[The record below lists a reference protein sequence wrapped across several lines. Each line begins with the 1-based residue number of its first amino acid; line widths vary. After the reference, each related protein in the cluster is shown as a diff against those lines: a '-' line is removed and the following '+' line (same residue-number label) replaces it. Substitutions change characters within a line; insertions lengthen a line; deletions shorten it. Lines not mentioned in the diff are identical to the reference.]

1 MTPSNRPRHIV
12 DMRARPS
19 FLHSFFGAEPG
30 SPDFETVRWIN
41 RRLGSKD
48 IDHFTRAP
56 DLPSFHREL
65 DAAGIDI
72 ALMVGRSTPSVR
84 ISNDL
89 LATLSCSSEGRMLG
103 VGSVDP
109 QFFTGKGA
117 AEETERCLNE
127 LKLVGVNVD
136 PAFLAEPISHDDETL
151 FPIYEV
157 CADLG
162 APVFMMSG
170 PTTPDLRR
178 NDPLAVDRVAHAFP
192 TLPIVCCH
200 AFYPQ
205 IDEMIAVAF
214 RNENVF
220 VSPDMYF
227 FAPGGLR
234 YADAARGFLADQL
247 LFGSSYPFR
256 PLGQSVA
263 DLLRLG
269 LDEEAIEKVAWR
281 NAAHLLRRDLA

>member
-1 MTPSNRPRHIV
+1 MTQSKPPRRIV

-19 FLHSFFGAEPG
+19 FLHSFFGAELG
-30 SPDFETVRWIN
+30 SRDFETVRWMN

-48 IDHFTRAP
+48 VDHFTRAP
-56 DLPSFHREL
+56 DLPSFCREL
-65 DAAGIDI
+65 DSAGIDR

-89 LATLSCSSEGRMLG
+89 LATLSGSSDGRLLG

-109 QFFTGKGA
+109 QLFPGELA
-117 AEETERCLNE
+117 ADEAERCLKK
-127 LKLVGVNVD
+127 LKLAGVNVD
-136 PAFLAEPISHDDETL
+136 PAFLAEPIFHDDETL

-157 CADLG
+157 CAAAG

-178 NDPLAVDRVAHAFP
+178 NDPLTVDRVAHAFP
-192 TLPIVCCH
+192 TLSIVCCH
-200 AFYPQ
+200 AFYPR
-205 IDEMIAVAF
+205 IDEMIGVAF

-227 FAPGGLR
+227 FAPGGAR
-234 YADAARGFLADQL
+234 YADAASGFLADRL

-256 PLGQSVA
+256 PLAQSVA
-263 DLLRLG
+263 DFLRFG
-269 LDEEAIEKVAWR
+269 LDEETLEKVAWR
-281 NAAHLLRRDLA
+281 NAASLLRLELA